1 MIDAINIALG
11 GMQNASRK
19 VSDAAENISDPAKL
33 DNLVEDIVDIKI
45 AENSYKANA
54 AVIRATSEMQD
65 ELIRL
70 FDKEV

>member
-1 MIDAINIALG
+1 MMDAINTALG

-19 VSDAAENISDPAKL
+19 VSIAAENIADPAKQ

-54 AVIRATSEMQD
+54 AVIRATSDMQD
-65 ELIRL
+65 DLLRL